1 MSRNK
6 LLVFISMLA
15 AIGLLLGA
23 CSSPATPAP
32 TPTAQTI
39 DLTDGLGRGVHLEAP
54 AARVVSLA
62 ASNTEILY
70 AIGAGPQVVGRDEFS
85 DYPTEAKSLP
95 TVGGSYGGYSYE
107 TIVSLKPDLVLAAE
121 INTPEQVKA
130 LDDLKV
136 KVYYLKNP
144 VDMDGL
150 YQNLEIVGQL
160 TGHVAEAQ
168 QLSESLKARVKA
180 VQDKIAPLSSR
191 PTVFYELDG
200 SNPAAPYTFGPGTFM
215 NMLIE
220 LAGGTNV
227 GSTLD
232 AQWAQ
237 MSLEALLVQNPSIIL
252 LGDAAYG
259 VTPESLATRPGWEK
273 LAAVQNNQ
281 IFTIDDNLISRPG
294 PRQVDGLEALAK
306 IFHPEVFK

>member
-6 LLVFISMLA
+6 HLVFISILA
-15 AIGLLLGA
+15 AFGLLLGA
-23 CSSPATPAP
+23 CSGPATAVP
-32 TPTAQTI
+32 TPTAQPV
-39 DLTDGLGRGVHLEAP
+39 DLTDGLGRPVHLEAP
-54 AARVVSLA
+54 AVRVVSLA

-85 DYPTEAKSLP
+85 DYPSEAKALP
-95 TVGGSYGGYSYE
+95 GVGGSYGGYSYE
-107 TIVSLKPDLVLAAE
+107 AIVSLKPDLVLAAE

-144 VDMDGL
+144 VDMEGL
-150 YQNLEIVGQL
+150 YQNLAIVGQL

-168 QLSESLKARVKA
+168 KLAESLSARVKA
-180 VQDKIAPLSSR
+180 VQDKISPLSYK

-215 NMLIE
+215 NMLIDM
-220 LAGGTNV
+220 AGGINV
-227 GSTLD
+227 GSSLD

-259 VTPESLATRPGWEK
+259 VTPESLATRPGWDE
-273 LAAVQNNQ
+273 LSAVQNNK
-281 IFTIDDNLISRPG
+281 IYTIDDNLISRPG

-306 IFHPEVFK
+306 LFHPEVFK